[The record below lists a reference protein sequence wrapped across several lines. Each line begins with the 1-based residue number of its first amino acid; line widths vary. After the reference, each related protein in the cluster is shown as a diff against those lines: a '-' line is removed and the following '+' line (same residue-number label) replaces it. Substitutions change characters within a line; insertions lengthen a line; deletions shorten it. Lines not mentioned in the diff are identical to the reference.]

1 MRTGKKARAKKDSD
15 LLTPVVCCWA
25 PDRHANTDLLYQHLD
40 REEHHKCKASWA
52 LKLWGRREEEGKEP
66 RTRFG
71 LMLKTMFELVL

>member
-25 PDRHANTDLLYQHLD
+25 SDRHANTDLLFQHLD

-52 LKLWGRREEEGKEP
+52 LELWRRREEEGKES
-66 RTRFG
+66 RTIW
-71 LMLKTMFELVL
+71 LDVEDHV